1 MKRIQ
6 VDHIDPPRALN
17 NKRRIKMG
25 KVVKNEPK
33 SQLEFEVHNRDMNNL
48 RDGVMSCYEYLREF
62 GQMLV
67 DVKDSL
73 IDDMCIAEGQIARL
87 LEELDDAY
95 EKEDIEALREVMD
108 DARVLSEGM
117 LFKIKRL

>member
-1 MKRIQ
+1 
-6 VDHIDPPRALN
+6 
-17 NKRRIKMG
+17 MG
-25 KVVKNEPK
+25 KVVKNEPTR
-33 SQLEFEVHNRDMNNL
+33 QLEFEVHNRDMNNL
-48 RDGVMSCYEYLREF
+48 RGGVMSCYEYLREF

-95 EKEDIEALREVMD
+95 EKEDVEALREAMD
-108 DARVLSEGM
+108 EAKALSEGM

>member
-1 MKRIQ
+1 
-6 VDHIDPPRALN
+6 
-17 NKRRIKMG
+17 MG
-25 KVVKNEPK
+25 KVVKNEPTR
-33 SQLEFEVHNRDMNNL
+33 QLEFEVHNRDMSNL
-48 RDGVMSCYEYLREF
+48 RGGVMSCYEYLREF

-95 EKEDIEALREVMD
+95 EKEDVEALREAMD
-108 DARVLSEGM
+108 EAKALSEGM